1 MALYLTAILPPAELS
16 EQIDDIR
23 KELSERYNIYA
34 ALKPPV
40 HITLY
45 RPLNIEQSN
54 ESTLIKLLRPVGF
67 NHRPFTQELL
77 NFDCFNIQTL
87 FITVVKNPL
96 LSALQKDVAAVFNKN
111 KIDPK
116 EVKGNT
122 SFHPHVTIA
131 YRDIPPEIFPEIWDE
146 LKNRKFKR
154 SFPVDHYSLLKHDGK
169 KWQVFKD
176 FALSK
181 PKTLKLF

>member
-1 MALYLTAILPPAELS
+1 MALYLTAISPPAELS

-45 RPLNIEQSN
+45 RPLHIDQSY
-54 ESTLIKLLRPVGF
+54 ESTLIKLLRPIGL
-67 NHRPFTQELL
+67 NHYPFTQELL
-77 NFDCFNIQTL
+77 NFGSFNIQTL
-87 FITVVKNPL
+87 FIAAVKNPT

-122 SFHPHVTIA
+122 SFHPHVTVA
-131 YRDIPPEIFPEIWDE
+131 YRDISPGIFPEIWEE

-154 SFPVDHYSLLKHDGK
+154 SFPVDHFTLLKHDGR
-169 KWQVFKD
+169 KWQVFKE
-176 FALSK
+176 FVLAK
-181 PKTLKLF
+181 PEMLELF

>member
-1 MALYLTAILPPAELS
+1 MGLYLTAILPPAELS

-23 KELSERYNIYA
+23 KELSERYKIYA

-45 RPLNIEQSN
+45 RPLNIEQSF
-54 ESTLIKLLRPVGF
+54 ESALISLLKPVGF
-67 NHRPFTQELL
+67 NHYPFTQELL
-77 NFDCFNIQTL
+77 NFNCFNIQTL
-87 FITVVKNPL
+87 FVSVVKNPL

-122 SFHPHVTIA
+122 SFHPHITIA
-131 YRDIPPEIFPEIWDE
+131 YRDISPEIFPQIWDE
-146 LKNRKFKR
+146 IKNRKFKR
-154 SFPVDHYSLLKHDGK
+154 SFRVDHFSLLKHDGR
-169 KWQVFKD
+169 KWQGFKE

-181 PKTLKLF
+181 PETLELF